1 MHKTLI
7 IAEAGVNHCGQIE
20 LAKRLVCVAA
30 DAGADIVKF
39 QTYSTESLV
48 TTSAVKAAYQ
58 ARLDINSET
67 QFEMLKR
74 LELKKQEFE
83 ILSNE
88 CQKKQIEFLSSA
100 FDIESLN
107 FLIQLGIKR
116 IKVPSGEINNLP
128 YLRVVGGS
136 RLPIILSTGMA
147 TLEEID
153 KAVNILLQGGVNKSE
168 ITLLHCNSEYPTQ
181 MTDVNLLAMPAMGNA
196 FATKYGYSD
205 HTIGAEIAVASVALG
220 ASVIEKHITLD
231 CSMEGPD
238 HLASMEPLAFTK
250 MVKKIRNTEIALGQ
264 NLKKPTDSELKNISR
279 VRKSIVASRYIAIGE
294 EFNDQNIT
302 TKRPGGGISPM
313 MWDQLI
319 GKKAS
324 KEYQPDDFIKE

>member
-20 LAKRLVCVAA
+20 LAKRLVLAAA

-39 QTYSTESLV
+39 QTYSTERLV

-58 ARLDINSET
+58 ARLDVNSET

-88 CQKKQIEFLSSA
+88 CQKNKSSFSSA

-128 YLRVVGGS
+128 YLRVVAGAK
-136 RLPIILSTGMA
+136 LPVILSTGMA
-147 TLEEID
+147 TQEEIV

-181 MTDVNLLAMPAMGNA
+181 MIDVNLLAMPAIGDA
-196 FATKYGYSD
+196 FGVKYGYSD
-205 HTIGAEIAVASVALG
+205 HTIGSEIAVASVALG

-231 CSMEGPD
+231 CLMDGPD

-250 MVKKIRNTEIALGQ
+250 MVKEIRNIEIALGQ
-264 NLKKPTDSELKNISR
+264 SLKKPTDSELKNISR
-279 VRKSIVASRYIAIGE
+279 VRKSIVASKYIAIGD
-294 EFNDQNIT
+294 EFNEQNIT

-313 MWDQLI
+313 LWDQLI

-324 KEYQPDDFIKE
+324 KEYKPDDYIKE